1 MSARCHHPD
10 CGLPTGECASRDCLL
25 ISLNRVDATTLTKG
39 QVVSVAGEIE
49 QRKPDVHTEELG
61 GIRFAFSVYRLYRSA
76 NHSRIASVRQAWRAV
91 RGPK

>member
-25 ISLNRVDATTLTKG
+25 ISLHRVDATTLTKG
-39 QVVSVAGEIE
+39 QVVSVAGEVE

-61 GIRFAFSVYRLYRSA
+61 GIRFAFAVYRLYRTA
-76 NHSRIASVRQAWRAV
+76 GQPITTSVRQAWRALNS
-91 RGPK
+91 